1 MLFSQGTL
9 SNFFSVSFVDREKK
23 TFETWLLSPVIL
35 PVPILRRFV
44 FITVL
49 CYDVFITV
57 EEETAMASGHYE
69 QSLYDEFVKV
79 LDRLDTMKKE
89 TDQKIAVLNNEIS
102 DLKNNSGIFYRT
114 ENRPA

>member
-1 MLFSQGTL
+1 
-9 SNFFSVSFVDREKK
+9 
-23 TFETWLLSPVIL
+23 
-35 PVPILRRFV
+35 
-44 FITVL
+44 
-49 CYDVFITV
+49 
-57 EEETAMASGHYE
+57 MASGHYE

-89 TDQKIAVLNNEIS
+89 TDQKISVLNNEIS